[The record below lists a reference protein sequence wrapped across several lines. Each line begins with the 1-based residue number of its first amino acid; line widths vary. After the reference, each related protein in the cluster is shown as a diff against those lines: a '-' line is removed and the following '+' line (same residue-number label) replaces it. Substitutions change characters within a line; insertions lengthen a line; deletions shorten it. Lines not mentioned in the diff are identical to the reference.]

1 MIELL
6 LLNALISTRD
16 YHALQRHALNSPTH
30 FQEQRAAYDFI
41 IEHLEKYGELPSLE
55 SVIAACDDFE
65 AMEVTESIDTLCLK
79 LAERNLKLEQKDTLK
94 KLAMSFGD
102 KDAYEL
108 QDEFKK
114 QIERLDKKASARTK
128 NGSNWAVNGADRE
141 AEYKRRQ
148 SQDFN
153 VKIPF
158 FFDEFTE
165 ATGGAERGDV
175 CVTMASTG
183 HGKSWLGLLQSL
195 VAHNAGFKVL
205 VESGEMSKPE
215 NEFRL
220 DTLDAGFSNRGLWT
234 GELDNEAEY
243 VEYLK
248 QFSKGNGKAD
258 LIIKTAQDWPK
269 GLTLQQIQYD
279 AEQSKADVIV
289 IDQFSLLQF
298 KSGSKEDKT
307 TFSRQLKQLAA
318 KLGVVIF
325 ILYQTN
331 GGYLKKIKEDDD
343 GITELVLPTLD
354 DYSETIALIQDG
366 SFVFG
371 WASVTWKDEASG
383 RRRGKGIAG
392 ILKARSGGA
401 GPDSECDVEFCPN
414 DGIIRPRTATDIF

>member
-6 LLNALISTRD
+6 LLNALIATRD
-16 YHALQRHALNSPTH
+16 YHALQRHALNSPYH

-41 IEHLEKYGELPSLE
+41 IDHLEKYSELPSLE
-55 SVIAACDDFE
+55 SVVAACDDFE
-65 AMEVTESIDTLCLK
+65 AMEVTESIDTLCMK
-79 LAERNLKLEQKDTLK
+79 LAERNLKIEQKDTLK
-94 KLAMSFGD
+94 KLAALFGE
-102 KDAYEL
+102 KDGYEI

-114 QIERLDKKASARTK
+114 HMERLEKKASARTK
-128 NGSNWAVNGADRE
+128 NGSNWAVNGDDRE

-148 SQDFN
+148 SQDFS

-158 FFDEFTE
+158 FFDEFTQ

-175 CVTMASTG
+175 CAIMASTSM
-183 HGKSWLGLLQSL
+183 GKSWLGLKQGL
-195 VAHNAGFKVL
+195 VAHKAGFKVL

-220 DTLDAGFSNRGLWT
+220 DTLDAGFSNKGLWT
-234 GELDNEAEY
+234 GELDDEHDY
-243 VEYLK
+243 LQYLK

-269 GLTLQQIQYD
+269 GLTLEQIQYD

-289 IDQFSLLQF
+289 IDQFSLLRF

-318 KLGVVIF
+318 KLGVVIVL
-325 ILYQTN
+325 LYQTN
-331 GGYLKKIKEDDD
+331 GAYLKKIKEDDE

-354 DYSETIALIQDG
+354 DYSESIAVIQDS

-371 WASVTWKDEASG
+371 WASVTWKDEKTG

-392 ILKARSGGA
+392 ILKARYGGA
-401 GPDSECDVEFCPN
+401 GTECDVEFCPN
-414 DGIIRPRTATDIF
+414 DGIIRPRQATDIF